1 MNPTDFTADSPGK
14 LFPISGGTH
23 AFVPHALPAGVPM
36 DSEVVHLLAEASQ
49 ALGLLQGLVQSLP
62 SPQILV
68 RPFMRR
74 EAELSSRIEG
84 TYANQEELVLFELD
98 RQTAAD
104 KPDVR
109 EVWNYVAAFEYGLK
123 RLQELPVSLRL
134 IRELHCKLMKGVRG
148 HEPQR
153 GEFRTCQNYIGRN
166 GEPITKA
173 RYVPPPPAELTAC
186 LDGFEKALHAETGQP
201 FLVRLAL
208 IHYQFEA
215 IHPFEDGN
223 GRIGRLLLPL
233 LLVEKGILSH
243 PLIQLSAYFE
253 RHRREYYDHLR
264 HVSQTG
270 EWQPWIQF
278 FLRAVLQESQEA
290 VRHSRAIL
298 ELRNRYLGKMEAVGA
313 SVQGLKIVDDLVT
326 TPAVT
331 VTGVA
336 KRIRAS
342 YPTAELLVRK
352 LVKAG
357 ILNVD
362 KSRRRNRVFHASEIL
377 KLVQQESGE

>member
-1 MNPTDFTADSPGK
+1 MNPIDFTADSPGK
-14 LFPISGGTH
+14 LIPIPEGTS
-23 AFVPHALPAGVPM
+23 AFVPDALPATVPLGP
-36 DSEVVHLLAEASQ
+36 EAVQILAEASQ

-68 RPFMRR
+68 RPFVRR

-98 RQTAAD
+98 RDTAAD

-134 IRELHCKLMKGVRG
+134 IRELHNKLMKGVRG
-148 HEPQR
+148 GDRRP
-153 GEFRTCQNYIGRN
+153 GEFRTCQNYIGRK
-166 GEPITKA
+166 GQPITNA
-173 RYVPPPPAELTAC
+173 RYVPPPPSEVPGC
-186 LDGFEKALHAETGQP
+186 LDAFEKAIHAESKQP
-201 FLVRLAL
+201 FLVSLAL

-253 RHRREYYDHLR
+253 QHRGEYYDHLLQI
-264 HVSQTG
+264 SQSG
-270 EWQPWIQF
+270 KWQPWVTF
-278 FLRAVLQESQEA
+278 FLRAVHQESNEA
-290 VRHSRAIL
+290 VWRTRAIL
-298 ELRNRYLGKMEAVGA
+298 DLRTQYRNKMEAAGA
-313 SVQGLKIVDDLVT
+313 SAHALKIVDDLLI

-336 KRIRAS
+336 KRLRVT

-352 LVKAG
+352 LVRAN
-357 ILNVD
+357 ILSAD
-362 KSRRRNRVFHASEIL
+362 KTRRRNRIFHASEIL
-377 KLVQQESGE
+377 NLVQKEL

>member
-1 MNPTDFTADSPGK
+1 MNPADFKADSPGK
-14 LFPISGGTH
+14 LIPISEGTH
-23 AFVPHALPAGVPM
+23 AFVPEALPAVVPM
-36 DSEVVHLLAEASQ
+36 DSEAVHLLAAASQ
-49 ALGLLQGLVQSLP
+49 ALGLRQGHGQSLP

-134 IRELHCKLMKGVRG
+134 IRELHGKLMKGVRG
-148 HEPQR
+148 HDRQP
-153 GEFRTCQNYIGRN
+153 GEFRTCQNYIGRK

-173 RYVPPPPAELTAC
+173 RYVPPPPTELTAC
-186 LDGFEKALHAETGQP
+186 LDAFEKALHAETKQP

-253 RHRREYYDHLR
+253 QHRREYYDHLQ

-278 FLRAVLQESQEA
+278 FLRAVHQESDEA
-290 VRHSRAIL
+290 VRRTRAIL
-298 ELRNRYLGKMEAVGA
+298 ELRNQYREKMEAVGA
-313 SVQGLKIVDDLVT
+313 SAQALKIVDDLFI

-336 KRIRAS
+336 KRMRAS
-342 YPTAELLVRK
+342 YPTAELLVGK

-357 ILNVD
+357 ILSVD
-362 KSRRRNRVFHASEIL
+362 KSRRRNRVFHASDIL
-377 KLVQQESGE
+377 KLVQQEF

>member
-1 MNPTDFTADSPGK
+1 MNPIDFTADSPGK
-14 LFPISGGTH
+14 LIPIPEGTS
-23 AFVPHALPAGVPM
+23 AFVPDALPATVPLGP
-36 DSEVVHLLAEASQ
+36 EAVQILAEASQ

-68 RPFMRR
+68 RPFVRR

-98 RQTAAD
+98 RDTAAD

-134 IRELHCKLMKGVRG
+134 IRELHNKLMKGVRG
-148 HEPQR
+148 GDRRP
-153 GEFRTCQNYIGRN
+153 GEFRTCQNYIGRK
-166 GEPITKA
+166 GQPITNA
-173 RYVPPPPAELTAC
+173 RYVPPPPSEVPGC
-186 LDGFEKALHAETGQP
+186 LDAFEKAIHAESKQP
-201 FLVRLAL
+201 FLVSLAL

-253 RHRREYYDHLR
+253 QHRGEYYDHLLQI
-264 HVSQTG
+264 SQSG
-270 EWQPWIQF
+270 KWQPWVTF
-278 FLRAVLQESQEA
+278 FLRAVHQESNEA
-290 VRHSRAIL
+290 VWRTRAIL
-298 ELRNRYLGKMEAVGA
+298 DLRTQYRNKMEAAGA
-313 SVQGLKIVDDLVT
+313 SAHALKIVDDLLV

-331 VTGVA
+331 VTGIA
-336 KRIRAS
+336 KRLRVT

-352 LVKAG
+352 LVRAN
-357 ILNVD
+357 ILSAD
-362 KSRRRNRVFHASEIL
+362 KTRRRNRIFHASEIL
-377 KLVQQESGE
+377 NLVQKEL

>member
-1 MNPTDFTADSPGK
+1 MNPTDFKAGSPGK
-14 LFPISGGTH
+14 LIPIPEGTH
-23 AFVPHALPAGVPM
+23 AFVPAALPTGVPL
-36 DSEVVHLLAEASQ
+36 DSEAVHLLAEASQ

-68 RPFMRR
+68 RPFVRR

-98 RQTAAD
+98 RESAAD

-123 RLQELPVSLRL
+123 RLQEIPVCLRL
-134 IRELHCKLMKGVRG
+134 IRELHGKLMKGVRG
-148 HEPQR
+148 HDHRP
-153 GEFRTCQNYIGRN
+153 GEFRTCQNYIGRK
-166 GEPITKA
+166 GEPIVKA

-186 LDGFEKALHAETGQP
+186 LDAFEKALHAETKQP

-233 LLVEKGILSH
+233 LLVEKGTLSH

-253 RHRREYYDHLR
+253 QHRREYYDHLLQI
-264 HVSQTG
+264 SQAG

-278 FLRAVLQESQEA
+278 FLRAVRQQSDEA
-290 VRHSRAIL
+290 VRHTRAIL
-298 ELRNRYLGKMEAVGA
+298 DLRNQYREKIEQAGA
-313 SVQGLKIVDDLVT
+313 SAQALKIVDALFI

-336 KRIRAS
+336 KRLRVS

-377 KLVQQESGE
+377 KLVQQEF

>member
-1 MNPTDFTADSPGK
+1 
-14 LFPISGGTH
+14 
-23 AFVPHALPAGVPM
+23 M
-36 DSEVVHLLAEASQ
+36 DSEAVHLLAEASQ

-68 RPFMRR
+68 RPFVRR

-148 HEPQR
+148 HDRQP
-153 GEFRTCQNYIGRN
+153 GEFRTCQNYIGRK

-186 LDGFEKALHAETGQP
+186 LDAFEKAIHAETKQP

-243 PLIQLSAYFE
+243 PLIQLSAYFDQ
-253 RHRREYYDHLR
+253 HRREYYDQLL
-264 HVSQTG
+264 HVSRTG

-278 FLRAVLQESQEA
+278 FLRAVHQESKEA
-290 VRHSRAIL
+290 VRRTQAIL
-298 ELRNRYLGKMEAVGA
+298 KLRNQYREKMEAVGA
-313 SVQGLKIVDDLVT
+313 SAQALKIVDDLFI

-336 KRIRAS
+336 KRLRAS

-352 LVKAG
+352 LVRAG
-357 ILNVD
+357 ILSSD
-362 KSRRRNRVFHASEIL
+362 KMRRRNRVFHASEIL
-377 KLVQQESGE
+377 NLIQKEV

>member
-1 MNPTDFTADSPGK
+1 MNPTDFKADSSGK
-14 LFPISGGTH
+14 LIPVPEGTL
-23 AFVPHALPAGVPM
+23 AFVPAPLPTGVPL
-36 DSEVVHLLAEASQ
+36 DSEAVHLLAEASQ

-68 RPFMRR
+68 RPFVRR

-98 RQTAAD
+98 RETAAD

-123 RLQELPVSLRL
+123 RLQEIPVCLRL
-134 IRELHCKLMKGVRG
+134 IRELHGKLMKGVRG
-148 HEPQR
+148 HARRP
-153 GEFRTCQNYIGRN
+153 GEFRTCQNYIGRK
-166 GEPITKA
+166 GEPIAKA

-186 LDGFEKALHAETGQP
+186 LDAFEKALHAETKQP

-233 LLVEKGILSH
+233 LLVEKGTLSH

-253 RHRREYYDHLR
+253 QHRREYYDHLLQI
-264 HVSQTG
+264 SQTG

-278 FLRAVLQESQEA
+278 FLRAVRQESDAA
-290 VRHSRAIL
+290 VRYTRAIL
-298 ELRNRYLGKMEAVGA
+298 DLRNQYREKIEQAGA
-313 SVQGLKIVDDLVT
+313 SAQALKIVDDLFI

-336 KRIRAS
+336 KRLRAS

-352 LVKAG
+352 LVRAG
-357 ILNVD
+357 ILSSD
-362 KSRRRNRVFHASEIL
+362 KIRRRNRVFHAAEIL
-377 KLVQQESGE
+377 NLVQKDL

>member
-1 MNPTDFTADSPGK
+1 MGDATIRS
-14 LFPISGGTH
+14 
-23 AFVPHALPAGVPM
+23 
-36 DSEVVHLLAEASQ
+36 LAEASQ
-49 ALGLLQGLVQSLP
+49 AIGLLQGLVQSLP

-68 RPFMRR
+68 RPFVRR

-98 RQTAAD
+98 HQTAEG

-109 EVWNYVAAFEYGLK
+109 EVWNYVSAFEYGLK
-123 RLQELPVSLRL
+123 RLKELPVCLRL
-134 IRELHCKLMKGVRG
+134 IRELHQKLMHGVRG
-148 HEPQR
+148 SDRRP
-153 GEFRTCQNYIGRN
+153 GEFRNIQNYIGRA

-173 RYVPPPPAELTAC
+173 RYVPPPPEELAAC
-186 LDGFEKALHAETGQP
+186 LDAFERALHADPKQP

-233 LLVEKGILSH
+233 LLIEHGVISH
-243 PLIQLSAYFE
+243 PLLQLSAYFE
-253 RHRREYYDHLR
+253 QHRKEYYDHLLR
-264 HVSQTG
+264 ISQTG
-270 EWQPWIQF
+270 DWQPWIRY
-278 FLRAVLQESQEA
+278 FLAA
-290 VRHSRAIL
+290 VREESEQAVRRTQAIL
-298 ELRNRYLGKMEAVGA
+298 DLRNRYRDKMEAAGA
-313 SVQGLKIVDDLVT
+313 SVQALRVIDDLFV

-331 VTGVA
+331 ISGVA
-336 KRIRAS
+336 KRLKAS

-357 ILNVD
+357 ILSSDNV
-362 KSRRRNRVFHASEIL
+362 RRRNRVFQATEIL
-377 KLVQQESGE
+377 KLVQMDL

>member
-1 MNPTDFTADSPGK
+1 MNSINFKSDSPGK
-14 LFPISGGTH
+14 LISISEGIH
-23 AFVPHALPAGVPM
+23 SFVPEALPAGVPL
-36 DSEVVHLLAEASQ
+36 DSKAVQLLAEANE

-68 RPFMRR
+68 RPFVRR

-84 TYANQEELVLFELD
+84 IYASQEELVLFELN
-98 RQTAAD
+98 RQTAAN
-104 KPDVR
+104 KADVR
-109 EVWNYVAAFEYGLK
+109 EVWNYVRAFEYGLT
-123 RLQELPVSLRL
+123 RLQRLPVSLRF
-134 IRELHCKLMKGVRG
+134 IRELHGKLMKRVRRDDRQ
-148 HEPQR
+148 PV
-153 GEFRTCQNYIGRN
+153 EFRTCQNYIGRK

-173 RYVPPPPAELTAC
+173 RYVPPPPTELAAC
-186 LDGFEKALHAETGQP
+186 LDAFEKGLHTETKQP

-223 GRIGRLLLPL
+223 GRVGRLLLPL

-253 RHRREYYDHLR
+253 QHRREYYDHLL
-264 HVSQTG
+264 HISQTG

-278 FLRAVLQESQEA
+278 FLRAVHQESIGA
-290 VRHSRAIL
+290 VRRTRSIL
-298 ELRNRYLGKMEAVGA
+298 ELRNQYREIIRTVCVSAHALT
-313 SVQGLKIVDDLVT
+313 IVDKLFI

-331 VTGVA
+331 VSGIA
-336 KRIRAS
+336 KRLRAS

-352 LVKAG
+352 LLKTG

-377 KLVQQESGE
+377 KLVQHEI

>member
-1 MNPTDFTADSPGK
+1 MNPTDFKADSPGQ
-14 LFPISGGTH
+14 LIPIPEGTH
-23 AFVPHALPAGVPM
+23 AFVPEALPTDVPM
-36 DSEVVHLLAEASQ
+36 DSEAVHLLAEASQ

-68 RPFMRR
+68 RPFVRR

-104 KPDVR
+104 KPDVH

-123 RLQELPVSLRL
+123 RLQEIPVCLRL
-134 IRELHCKLMKGVRG
+134 IRELHGKLMKGVRG
-148 HEPQR
+148 HDRHP
-153 GEFRTCQNYIGRN
+153 GEFRTRQNYIGRK

-186 LDGFEKALHAETGQP
+186 LDAFEKALHAETKQP

-233 LLVEKGILSH
+233 LLVEKGTLSH

-253 RHRREYYDHLR
+253 QHRGEYYDHLLR
-264 HVSQTG
+264 ISQAG

-278 FLRAVLQESQEA
+278 FLRAVHQESNEA
-290 VRHSRAIL
+290 VLHTRAIL
-298 ELRNRYLGKMEAVGA
+298 ELRNQYREKMEQAGA
-313 SVQGLKIVDDLVT
+313 SAQALKIVDDLFI

-336 KRIRAS
+336 KRLRAS

-352 LVKAG
+352 LVRAG
-357 ILNVD
+357 ILSSD
-362 KSRRRNRVFHASEIL
+362 KIRRRNRVFHASEIL
-377 KLVQQESGE
+377 NLVQKDL

>member
-1 MNPTDFTADSPGK
+1 MNPIDFTADSPGK
-14 LFPISGGTH
+14 LIPIPEGTS
-23 AFVPHALPAGVPM
+23 AFVPDALPATVPLGP
-36 DSEVVHLLAEASQ
+36 EAVQILAEASQ

-68 RPFMRR
+68 RPFVRR

-98 RQTAAD
+98 RDTAAD

-134 IRELHCKLMKGVRG
+134 IRELHNKLMKGVRG
-148 HEPQR
+148 GDRRP
-153 GEFRTCQNYIGRN
+153 GEFRTCQNYIGRK
-166 GEPITKA
+166 GQPITNA
-173 RYVPPPPAELTAC
+173 RYVPPPPSEVPAC
-186 LDGFEKALHAETGQP
+186 LDAFEKAIHAESKQP
-201 FLVRLAL
+201 FLVSLAL

-253 RHRREYYDHLR
+253 QHRGEYYDHLLQI
-264 HVSQTG
+264 SQSG
-270 EWQPWIQF
+270 KWQPWVTF
-278 FLRAVLQESQEA
+278 FLRAVHQESNEA
-290 VRHSRAIL
+290 VWRTRAIL
-298 ELRNRYLGKMEAVGA
+298 DLRTQYRNKMEAAGA
-313 SVQGLKIVDDLVT
+313 SAHALKIVDDLLI

-336 KRIRAS
+336 KRLRVT

-352 LVKAG
+352 LVRAN
-357 ILNVD
+357 ILSAD
-362 KSRRRNRVFHASEIL
+362 KTRRRNRIFHASEIL
-377 KLVQQESGE
+377 NLVQKEL

>member
-1 MNPTDFTADSPGK
+1 MNPTDFKADSPGK
-14 LFPISGGTH
+14 LIPISEGTH
-23 AFVPHALPAGVPM
+23 AFVPEALPTSVPM
-36 DSEVVHLLAEASQ
+36 DSEAVHLLAEASQ

-62 SPQILV
+62 SPRILV

-134 IRELHCKLMKGVRG
+134 IRELHGKLMKGVRG
-148 HEPQR
+148 HDRQP
-153 GEFRTCQNYIGRN
+153 GEFRTCQNYIGRK

-173 RYVPPPPAELTAC
+173 RYVPPPHTELTAC
-186 LDGFEKALHAETGQP
+186 LDAFEKALHAETKQP

-253 RHRREYYDHLR
+253 QHRREYYDHLQ

-278 FLRAVLQESQEA
+278 FLRAVHQESKEA

-298 ELRNRYLGKMEAVGA
+298 ELRNQYREKMEAVGA
-313 SVQGLKIVDDLVT
+313 SVQALKIVDDLFI

-336 KRIRAS
+336 KRLRAS

-352 LVKAG
+352 LVRAG
-357 ILNVD
+357 ILSSD
-362 KSRRRNRVFHASEIL
+362 KIRRRNRVFHASEIL
-377 KLVQQESGE
+377 NLVQKEL

>member
-1 MNPTDFTADSPGK
+1 MNPTDFKADSPGK
-14 LFPISGGTH
+14 LVPIPEGAH
-23 AFVPHALPAGVPM
+23 AFVPGALPTDLPM
-36 DSEVVHLLAEASQ
+36 DTEAVHLLADASQ

-68 RPFMRR
+68 RPFVRR

-98 RQTAAD
+98 RETAAD

-123 RLQELPVSLRL
+123 RLQEIPVCLRL
-134 IRELHCKLMKGVRG
+134 IRELHGKLMKGVRG
-148 HEPQR
+148 HDHQP
-153 GEFRTCQNYIGRN
+153 GEFRTCQNYIGRR
-166 GEPITKA
+166 GEPIGKA

-186 LDGFEKALHAETGQP
+186 LDAFEKGLHAETKLP

-233 LLVEKGILSH
+233 LFVEKGTLSH

-253 RHRREYYDHLR
+253 QHRREYYDHLLQI
-264 HVSQTG
+264 SQTG

-278 FLRAVLQESQEA
+278 FLRAVRQESNEA
-290 VRHSRAIL
+290 VLHTRAIL
-298 ELRNRYLGKMEAVGA
+298 DLRNQYREKMEQAGA
-313 SVQGLKIVDDLVT
+313 SAQALKIVDDLFI

-336 KRIRAS
+336 KRLRAS

-352 LVKAG
+352 LVRAG
-357 ILNVD
+357 ILSSD
-362 KSRRRNRVFHASEIL
+362 KTRRRNRVFQASEIL
-377 KLVQQESGE
+377 NLVQKGL

>member
-1 MNPTDFTADSPGK
+1 MNPTDFKADSPGK
-14 LFPISGGTH
+14 LIPIPEGTH
-23 AFVPHALPAGVPM
+23 AFVPGTLPTVVPM
-36 DSEVVHLLAEASQ
+36 DSEAVHLLAEASQ

-68 RPFMRR
+68 RPFVRR

-84 TYANQEELVLFELD
+84 TYANQEELILFELD
-98 RQTAAD
+98 HQTAAD

-109 EVWNYVAAFEYGLK
+109 EVWNYVAAFEHGLK
-123 RLQELPVSLRL
+123 RLQEIPVSLRL
-134 IRELHCKLMKGVRG
+134 IRELHSKLMKGVRG
-148 HEPQR
+148 HDRRP
-153 GEFRTCQNYIGRN
+153 GEFRTCQNYIGRR
-166 GEPITKA
+166 GEPIAKA

-186 LDGFEKALHAETGQP
+186 LDAFEKALHSETKLP

-233 LLVEKGILSH
+233 LLVEKGVLSH

-253 RHRREYYDHLR
+253 QHRREYYGHLLQI
-264 HVSQTG
+264 SLTG

-278 FLRAVLQESQEA
+278 FLQAVRQESNEAVL
-290 VRHSRAIL
+290 HTRAIL
-298 ELRNRYLGKMEAVGA
+298 ELRNQYREKMEQVGA
-313 SVQGLKIVDDLVT
+313 SAQALKIVDDLFI

-336 KRIRAS
+336 KRLRAS

-352 LVKAG
+352 LVSAG

-362 KSRRRNRVFHASEIL
+362 KGRKRNRIFHASEIL
-377 KLVQQESGE
+377 KLVQQDF

>member
-1 MNPTDFTADSPGK
+1 MNPTDFKADSPGK
-14 LFPISGGTH
+14 LIPISEGTH
-23 AFVPHALPAGVPM
+23 AFVPEALPAVVPM
-36 DSEVVHLLAEASQ
+36 DSEAVHLLAEASQ

-134 IRELHCKLMKGVRG
+134 IRELHGKLMKGVRG
-148 HEPQR
+148 HDRQP
-153 GEFRTCQNYIGRN
+153 GEFRTCQNYIGRK

-173 RYVPPPPAELTAC
+173 RYVPPPPTELTAC
-186 LDGFEKALHAETGQP
+186 LDAFEKALHAETKQP

-253 RHRREYYDHLR
+253 QHRREYYDHLQ

-278 FLRAVLQESQEA
+278 FLRAVHQESDEA
-290 VRHSRAIL
+290 VRRTRAIL
-298 ELRNRYLGKMEAVGA
+298 ELRNQYREKMEAVGA
-313 SVQGLKIVDDLVT
+313 SAQALKIVDDLFI

-336 KRIRAS
+336 KRMRAS
-342 YPTAELLVRK
+342 YPTAELLVGK

-357 ILNVD
+357 ILSVD

-377 KLVQQESGE
+377 KLVQQEF